1 MNILFVL
8 YHDFS
13 ANSAIHVHNFANQ
26 LTKLQHATAVAVPRN
41 KDSISVLGER
51 LYSIAEF
58 AEVAPPWRNLFP
70 NGKSPDIVHAWTP
83 RENVRRFCQQLASI
97 SRFNLIVHLEDNEE
111 AIVKAN
117 LGGQFQNGATQKS
130 PFEVPLHLSHP
141 ERYRQFLG
149 QASGVTIIMDRLE
162 EFVPEGTRSVVV
174 WPGADPKLFQPR
186 GRNEVFRRQLGI
198 PLNSTVLC
206 YAGYVNA
213 ANARDVRSVYLA
225 VAMLNREG
233 TPTTLVRAGRDYYP
247 FLGSDDQWAR
257 KYCLE
262 LGYVKKHTDIP
273 LVLSLADILIQPG
286 KNSNFNDYR
295 LPSKL
300 PEFFAMAR
308 PIILP
313 LTNVG
318 RFVKHGEHAWVLP
331 KVDAMGI
338 VTAVQYLQKDHSL
351 MKRLSEGAREFY
363 EKHFQWEMNTVK
375 LEQFYR
381 TVLGGKH
388 MTNEAVE
395 KGPDH
400 PLSRP
405 ILTRT

>member
-1 MNILFVL
+1 
-8 YHDFS
+8 
-13 ANSAIHVHNFANQ
+13 
-26 LTKLQHATAVAVPRN
+26 
-41 KDSISVLGER
+41 
-51 LYSIAEF
+51 
-58 AEVAPPWRNLFP
+58 
-70 NGKSPDIVHAWTP
+70 
-83 RENVRRFCQQLASI
+83 
-97 SRFNLIVHLEDNEE
+97 
-111 AIVKAN
+111 
-117 LGGQFQNGATQKS
+117 
-130 PFEVPLHLSHP
+130 
-141 ERYRQFLG
+141 
-149 QASGVTIIMDRLE
+149 
-162 EFVPEGTRSVVV
+162 
-174 WPGADPKLFQPR
+174 
-186 GRNEVFRRQLGI
+186 
-198 PLNSTVLC
+198 LC

-213 ANARDVRSVYLA
+213 ANARDVRSLYLA

-262 LGYVKKHTDIP
+262 LGYVEKHTDIP

-295 LPSKL
+295 GTFETPGILRHGATHHLPH
-300 PEFFAMAR
+300 
-308 PIILP
+308 
-313 LTNVG
+313 TNVG

-331 KVDAMGI
+331 EVDAMGI

-351 MKRLSEGAREFY
+351 VKRLSEGAREFY

-400 PLSRP
+400 RLSRP